1 MYTDFE
7 TDVYN
12 KGAILPHLN
21 RAWICRTCSHCCAAM
36 AKGAAV
42 SNAHATSPCSVL
54 LSTCI
59 SMGNPML
66 ELLQEPEAPLLIT
79 NDPTTRLLNGSH
91 AYKSLFLLF
100 QKSCPSCHSFKFLSA
115 FTPQPDGVLVRNRG
129 KNPYSPFI
137 IHNSMAAS
145 MFFPFLHSLLV
156 SSKHVSAKKH
166 GLRRRIIQKACRCTG
181 GVVNPMVTHE
191 SAEQQTRK
199 PQNGRC
205 RADCLSYDLSAIS
218 NNQRAG
224 EQQHLQVQGD
234 DDRDA
239 TKPQ

>member
-1 MYTDFE
+1 M
-7 TDVYN
+7 V
-12 KGAILPHLN
+12 
-21 RAWICRTCSHCCAAM
+21 
-36 AKGAAV
+36 KGAAV

-91 AYKSLFLLF
+91 ACKSLFLLF

-115 FTPQPDGVLVRNRG
+115 STPQPDGVLVRNRG

-145 MFFPFLHSLLV
+145 MFFSIPSFPT
-156 SSKHVSAKKH
+156 
-166 GLRRRIIQKACRCTG
+166 RIQQACVCQEARLEAP
-181 GVVNPMVTHE
+181 NHPE
-191 SAEQQTRK
+191 SAPLHRRSSGPHGDPRERRT
-199 PQNGRC
+199 
-205 RADCLSYDLSAIS
+205 ADAKASKWA
-218 NNQRAG
+218 
-224 EQQHLQVQGD
+224 V
-234 DDRDA
+234 
-239 TKPQ
+239 